1 MVSENI
7 DVFFKPR
14 SVAVIGA
21 ARESFKPGH
30 VILRNFL
37 ENMMN
42 GVFNGELYAVN
53 PNVERVLGL
62 RCYKSVRDI
71 DEAVDLSIIAIP
83 AKLVPEVLEECGG
96 KNVRGAVIISSGF
109 KEVGNIELEEE
120 VKRISRRYG
129 IRVIG
134 PNCLGVYD
142 AYTGVD
148 TIFLQQTRTIGG
160 SPVLATPRPKPGPIS
175 IITQSGAIGAAILD
189 YMSGVEMGVSKF
201 VSYGNK
207 ADVDEVD
214 LIEYLKNDEK
224 TRVIVLYV
232 ESIDRGV
239 EFIEAA
245 SKASLKKP
253 IVAMKAGRSEGG
265 ARAAASHTGA
275 LAGSYRIYEAAFKQS
290 GVILVQSLE
299 ELMDCAKALA
309 YQPPAPEGNIAI
321 VTDGGGAGIMAVDT
335 LESLGVKVN
344 VFPEDLLRKFENM
357 KRENIIPIFAAVKNP
372 IDLTGIATAEMYIE
386 SLKTLIQSSWV
397 NCIIIIALH
406 HIPTLEGDFPDRI
419 IEICKEATKPI
430 IACDI
435 GEAEMSK
442 RVRSRLE
449 KAGIP
454 AYQTPERAAI
464 AAWSLIE
471 YGKHIRK
478 LALKTIINSIRQP
491 STLKS

>member
-1 MVSENI
+1 MSLRGI

-14 SVAVIGA
+14 GVAIIGA

-37 ENMMN
+37 ENMIN
-42 GVFNGELYAVN
+42 GVFSGELYAVN
-53 PNVERVLGL
+53 PNVDRILGL
-62 RCYKSVRDI
+62 KCYRSIRNI
-71 DEAVDLSIIAIP
+71 DGIVDLSVIAIP
-83 AKLVPEVLEECGG
+83 AKLVPEVLEECGER
-96 KNVRGAVIISSGF
+96 NLRGAIIISSGF
-109 KEVGNIELEEE
+109 KEVGNDGLEEE
-120 VKRISRRYG
+120 IKRISRRYG

-160 SPVLATPRPKPGPIS
+160 SPVLATPRPKPGPIA

-189 YMSGVEMGVSKF
+189 YMSGVEMGISKF

-207 ADVDEVD
+207 VDVDEVD
-214 LIEYLKNDEK
+214 LIDYLKNDEK
-224 TRVIVLYV
+224 TRVITLYI

-239 EFIEAA
+239 EFIDVA
-245 SKASLKKP
+245 SNVSLKKP

-275 LAGSYRIYEAAFKQS
+275 LAGTYKIYEAAFKQS
-290 GVILVQSLE
+290 GVVLVQTLE

-309 YQPPAPEGNIAI
+309 YQPPAPEGNVVI

-335 LESLGVKVN
+335 LESLGIRVDIL
-344 VFPEDLLRKFENM
+344 PEDLLKKFEEM
-357 KRENIIPIFAAVKNP
+357 KKKNIIPAFAAIRNP
-372 IDLTGIATAEMYIE
+372 IDLTGIATAEMYTE
-386 SLKTLIQSSWV
+386 SLKILIQNSWV
-397 NCIIIIALH
+397 NCILIIALH
-406 HIPTLEGDFPDRI
+406 HIPTLEGDFPDKL
-419 IEICKEATKPI
+419 IEVCRESTKPI

-454 AYQTPERAAI
+454 AYQTPERAAM
-464 AAWSLIE
+464 AAWSLIK

-478 LALKTIINSIRQP
+478 LMLETVIKSIKPAQ
-491 STLKS
+491 KS

>member
-1 MVSENI
+1 MVWKDL
-7 DVFFKPR
+7 DVFFNPKG
-14 SVAVIGA
+14 VAVIGA

-37 ENMMN
+37 ENMIN
-42 GVFNGELYAVN
+42 DVFNGELYAVN
-53 PNVERVLGL
+53 PNVDKVLGL
-62 RCYKSVRDI
+62 KCYKSVKNVEGI
-71 DEAVDLSIIAIP
+71 VDLSVIAIP
-83 AKLVPEVLEECGG
+83 AKNVPSILEECGEV
-96 KNVRGAVIISSGF
+96 NVKGAVIISSGF
-109 KEVGNIELEEE
+109 KEIGNVELEEE
-120 VKRISRRYG
+120 VKKISKKYG

-175 IITQSGAIGAAILD
+175 IITQSGAIGASILD
-189 YMSGVEMGVSKF
+189 YMSGVEMGISKF
-201 VSYGNK
+201 ISYGNK

-214 LIEYLKNDEK
+214 LIEYLKNDENTK
-224 TRVIVLYV
+224 VIVLYV
-232 ESIDRGV
+232 ESIDRGA
-239 EFIEAA
+239 EFIDIA
-245 SKASLKKP
+245 SSVSLKKP
-253 IVAMKAGRSEGG
+253 IIVMKAGRSEGG

-290 GVILVQSLE
+290 GIILVQSLE

-309 YQPPAPEGNIAI
+309 YQPPAPTGNIAI

-335 LESLGVKVN
+335 LESLGVKVS
-344 VFPEDLLRKFENM
+344 VFPESLLEKFKEM
-357 KRENIIPIFAAVKNP
+357 IKRNIIPPFAAIKNP
-372 IDLTGIATAEMYIE
+372 VDLTGVATVEMYIE
-386 SLKTLIQSSWV
+386 SIKTLIQSNWV

-406 HIPTLEGDFPDRI
+406 HIPTLEGDFPDRL
-419 IEICKEATKPI
+419 IEVCKKSTKPI

-449 KAGIP
+449 KASIP

-471 YGKHIRK
+471 YGKQVRK
-478 LALKTIINSIRQP
+478 LMLENTVSHRE
-491 STLKS
+491 S